1 MATCANVS
9 KTPHSTRKGQAV
21 VVKAAAPGDTPSDKA
36 STPTLFPP
44 VETALKDPNGL
55 LAMGGDL
62 SLERLLDAY
71 RHGIYPWFNPG
82 EPILWWSPDPRMV
95 LAPDEIRVTRS
106 LAKRIRNGGF
116 EVRVD
121 TVFADVMR
129 ACAAPRPP
137 VGRASGGVLLAGAA
151 PRPPAGR
158 VSGGGL
164 PAGAAPRDDMAG
176 TWISPDMVA
185 AYSRLHQAGY
195 AHSVETWHN
204 GELVGGLYGVAIG
217 RMFYGESMF
226 SRMPD
231 ASKVALVRLA
241 QQLRQWGFG
250 LIDCQM
256 ETRHLASLGAR
267 SVPRSVFTAQ
277 LADLVNLAHQPGP
290 WTFDAPD

>member
-1 MATCANVS
+1 MHERLQNATF
-9 KTPHSTRKGQAV
+9 
-21 VVKAAAPGDTPSDKA
+21 
-36 STPTLFPP
+36 FPP

-95 LAPDEIRVTRS
+95 LVPDEIRVTRS

-116 EVRVD
+116 EVRAD

-129 ACAAPRPP
+129 ACAAPRED
-137 VGRASGGVLLAGAA
+137 A
-151 PRPPAGR
+151 
-158 VSGGGL
+158 
-164 PAGAAPRDDMAG
+164 AG

-185 AYSRLHQAGY
+185 AYSRLHLAGY

-226 SRMPD
+226 SRMAD
-231 ASKVALVRLA
+231 ASKIALVRLA
-241 QQLRQWGFG
+241 QQLQRWEFG

-256 ETRHLASLGAR
+256 ETEHLASLGAHT
-267 SVPRSVFTAQ
+267 VPRSVFTAQ